1 MIDWPPV
8 SRHQAAEL
16 AVAKQAL
23 ETAEAKVR
31 DLHSQLSAL
40 HSKVDGVRGQELV
53 ALAKLASVTEE
64 RDRVSSQLQT
74 CTANL
79 EHSKA
84 EVARLQH
91 DIDTGLRRVT
101 VLNQQIAVLT
111 DDLQRARDETGDARR
126 ALGDKDAA
134 LSESREEAVKYRDGL
149 ERLASV
155 CDAQRGSQR
164 GGTGAV
170 LWSCPLLRGV
180 PVCAVFWSCAFM

>member
-1 MIDWPPV
+1 M
-8 SRHQAAEL
+8 
-16 AVAKQAL
+16 
-23 ETAEAKVR
+23 
-31 DLHSQLSAL
+31 
-40 HSKVDGVRGQELV
+40 
-53 ALAKLASVTEE
+53 
-64 RDRVSSQLQT
+64 SSQLQT